1 MSHCPRQISFTIG
14 SIVNMLS
21 FHAVMNSLWHACRAT
36 CRKLPRQ
43 EKSLWHILKTPNS
56 LSLILSFLFSCS
68 FCNSPEWLRMIY
80 HWEQHGAA
88 LGMLWSGRVC
98 FMLET
103 RGLPATH
110 KTAHS
115 FVLLSPFW
123 LKTPFYTSNITS
135 RMDVTENE
143 GTRLIWM

>member
-1 MSHCPRQISFTIG
+1 
-14 SIVNMLS
+14 
-21 FHAVMNSLWHACRAT
+21 
-36 CRKLPRQ
+36 
-43 EKSLWHILKTPNS
+43 
-56 LSLILSFLFSCS
+56 
-68 FCNSPEWLRMIY
+68 
-80 HWEQHGAA
+80 
-88 LGMLWSGRVC
+88 
-98 FMLET
+98 MLET

-143 GTRLIWM
+143 GTRLI